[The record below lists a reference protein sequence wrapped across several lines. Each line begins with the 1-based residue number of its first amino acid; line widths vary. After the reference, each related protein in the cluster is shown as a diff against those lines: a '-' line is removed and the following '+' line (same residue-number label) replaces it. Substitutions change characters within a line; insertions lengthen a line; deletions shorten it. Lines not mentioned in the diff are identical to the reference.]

1 MRGRN
6 IQIIA
11 FLLLSIFVSFSLS
24 QGKTLVSKNEK
35 ILSFGDQLAKNDL
48 DYYQRFSRLTNS
60 YFVYQEESVEERMTA
75 DVYGFKGKSVKRA
88 FLYSLIIPGTGEF
101 YAGSKIKAAL
111 FFGLDV
117 TLWALYF
124 NYHGKGKD
132 KENEYKDF
140 ANGHWSEEEYKY
152 WLWDSVYN
160 REIDYAIVSDT
171 FPFKDEN
178 GKHTYFSHHL
188 PDQKTDQ
195 YFEMIGKY
203 DQFRFGWDDFPE
215 ESLEQIRRNV
225 YLDLRRDSNDWLNKA
240 TYSAMFSLANHI
252 LSAFDAAIAVK
263 KYNRKGER
271 FSQLYFKMRL
281 TERDDEIVPKF
292 IMSMK
297 F

>member
-1 MRGRN
+1 MREKSLGTFGFML
-6 IQIIA
+6 
-11 FLLLSIFVSFSLS
+11 FLVFALFSLS
-24 QGKTLVSKNEK
+24 EGKSLVSKSEK
-35 ILSFGDQLAKNDL
+35 TLSFEEQLAQNNL
-48 DYYQRFSRLTNS
+48 EYYQRFSHFTNS
-60 YFVYQEESVEERMTA
+60 YFVYQEQSAEEGMTT

-88 FLYSLIIPGTGEF
+88 FLYSLIIPGSGEF
-101 YAGSKIKAAL
+101 YAGSKIKSAL

-132 KENEYKDF
+132 KEDEYKTF
-140 ANGHWSEEEYKY
+140 ADDHWSEEKYKY

-178 GKHTYFSHHL
+178 GKQTYFSHHL
-188 PDQKTDQ
+188 PEEKTDQ
-195 YFEMIGKY
+195 YFEMVGKY
-203 DQFRFGWDDFPE
+203 DQFKFGWDDFPE

-225 YLDLRRDSNDWLNKA
+225 YLDIRRDSNDWLNKA

-263 KYNRKGER
+263 KYNKKGER
-271 FSQLYFKMRL
+271 FSQLDFKMRL
-281 TERDDEIVPKF
+281 TERDDEIVPKLF
-292 IMSMK
+292 MSMK